1 MQTSLQILKIYLDT
15 CCLCRLSDAQVQLRV
30 RQETEAIK
38 TILAAF
44 QADRWLWVASEILM
58 NEVKKIRDLTQRDET
73 MGVLQ
78 RAHQNVSVG
87 AVEDARV
94 KQLEAFGFK
103 PYDALHIACA
113 ESGEADVFLTTD
125 DQVLNTAKRHSS
137 QLRVRVENP
146 HMWIQEMN
154 DMNQNQLRE
163 DEQDEQER
171 QRQKAEFRALLDKMF
186 AFKGG
191 KGNYTEDR
199 HKQPMPDI
207 DTIVKEIIEARE
219 AKQAAEKS
227 PAQEE

>member
-154 DMNQNQLRE
+154 AMNQNQLRE
-163 DEQDEQER
+163 EQDEQER

>member
-137 QLRVRVENP
+137 HLRVRVENP
-146 HMWIQEMN
+146 HMWIQEIN

-163 DEQDEQER
+163 EQDEQER

-219 AKQAAEKS
+219 AKQATEKS

>member
-15 CCLCRLSDAQVQLRV
+15 CCLCRLFDAQVQLRV

-44 QADRWLWVASEILM
+44 ETDRWLWIASTILSD
-58 NEVKKIRDLTQRDET
+58 EVRAIRDLTRRDET

-78 RAHQNVSVG
+78 DAHQTVSVG
-87 AVEDARV
+87 AVEDARG
-94 KQLEAFGFK
+94 KQLEALGFK

-125 DQVLNTAKRHSS
+125 DQMLNTAKRHSS
-137 QLRVRVENP
+137 RLRVPVENP
-146 HMWIQEMN
+146 HTWIQEVITMN
-154 DMNQNQLRE
+154 KNQLHE

-171 QRQKAEFRALLDKMF
+171 QRRKAEFRARLDRIF

-207 DTIVKEIIEARE
+207 DTIVKRVM
-219 AKQAAEKS
+219 K
-227 PAQEE
+227 AQEEAAKKK